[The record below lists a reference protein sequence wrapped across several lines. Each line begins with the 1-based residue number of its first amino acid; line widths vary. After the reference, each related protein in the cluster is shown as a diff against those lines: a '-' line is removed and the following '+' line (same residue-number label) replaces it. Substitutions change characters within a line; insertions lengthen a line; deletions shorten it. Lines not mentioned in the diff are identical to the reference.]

1 MADIGE
7 QRLVTAREMMYRIDD
22 LMANGKLEEEL
33 PRLKPEVDKI
43 NAYPI
48 SDKIQLT
55 LPVGLIKLK
64 PWRVLWNMMTRQ

>member
-1 MADIGE
+1 
-7 QRLVTAREMMYRIDD
+7 MYRIDD
-22 LMANGKLEEEL
+22 LMASGKLEEEL

-43 NAYPI
+43 NAYPV

-64 PWRVLWNMMTRQ
+64 PWRALWNMMTRQ